1 MSFYW
6 ETSINYHERMWHTWI
21 KAAEA
26 IAGHTLEGSNSKE
39 LYESAWKS
47 FENND
52 DPLTYVQQLKGW

>member
-1 MSFYW
+1 MSYYW

-21 KAAEA
+21 TKAEA
-26 IAGHTLEGSNSKE
+26 IAGHTLEDSTGR
-39 LYESAWKS
+39 YEDTWKS